1 MQCLKCEGVR
11 GELQN
16 SAVTAQLILALN
28 LKGLAV
34 AGM

>member
-1 MQCLKCEGVR
+1 MQCLRNEGIR

-16 SAVTAQLILALN
+16 SAVTAQLVLALN
-28 LKGLAV
+28 LKTLAV